1 MLLNDTEPGIDDKEW
16 ETETAT
22 RSLLS
27 SVSGALD
34 YIEGVP
40 RFRDLAQHWR
50 NLGKQ
55 INTVEDLILRY
66 YSSFKVVRMPRKP
79 RYMIMD
85 RQIGRLH
92 DEIRSNCDASFKA
105 KRKARMLTNADELN
119 VYLQSAFEHFT
130 RTLATPFN
138 FVAVSLLNNPIN
150 YDFGGHMLQLINTIA
165 AQESSYATSGGRS
178 SWIFERMCTMV
189 ASCIM
194 LDCARYRKGRVEDLF
209 DSYKKFFDW
218 TLREYCDLWLPCG
231 YNNGA
236 GRYCML
242 VKARH
247 NTKGHQDE
255 EGIIAH
261 GEYQSCF
268 TAEAFGPSWRQQLQS
283 AISLVQRAFQCEQD
297 AAVHHDQA
305 ITDEKVARR
314 LHRQYANEFY
324 SGVGSADRIFSH
336 ATCFCCLMD
345 VPEHPLPCGH
355 VVCTACVQTYGK
367 ATSKCVIEMPYCPMH
382 MDDTRW
388 PKPHVIKFKHKGAG
402 TRILCLDGGGIRGIV
417 ELEVLRAIE
426 QALGGEMRVQDFFDL
441 IVGTSTGG
449 IIALALGVQQW
460 PVDQCIDMFTS
471 LCDHAYTPRIR
482 GMPLLD
488 FAASIG
494 HGSKYKTKEFHDTLK
509 EAFGDKNYLF
519 GGRAQGTPQSQTK
532 VAVTSTSSTG
542 GRGIVIANY
551 RRKEDGQRE
560 YDFERPHEPE
570 LEMRVWEAAAATSA
584 APTYFKPFVNPL
596 TRRTYLDGAL
606 QNNNPAKL
614 ANRERKLIWPETA
627 DVDPDIF
634 LSLGT
639 GQNRISILPKL
650 SSKTTDWR
658 TLQSTLQDSP
668 AEKPKGMSR
677 LLKSWSVLYNRVDD
691 ILNAEMAWAA
701 FRQDVV
707 GDDRAQRNT
716 RRYIRFNPDLDRRAP
731 SVDAKD
737 ELRSLQLTVQKRL
750 ALRHCQTAVQHV
762 AYRLVASTFFLD
774 VSRRLST
781 VEGTHTFVCSI
792 LCKFEN
798 STGNLRCLG
807 RFLQK
812 TAGKDFCPYFLVKGD
827 ARDSEGKTYEVS
839 SSMIN
844 RMIKDAAFDMPPINI
859 NVQSEKI
866 PSSINL
872 VLVPHDGLE
881 PEGFSISGMPKP
893 LANECSGKRSLRR
906 STKASPTSVRPN
918 NIFSGIVS
926 RSGTVS
932 LNEKPSSKL
941 KWTPTAGPLSGL
953 KPIDRSDTVP
963 EVRAPMAPFKPF
975 YTDPAV
981 SYRDVKGPNRFWAY
995 IAPAHMSRNRHL
1007 YTQEVLQKFAP
1018 AVASEP
1024 IELDGSDDTEI
1035 KRVAYSELENTA
1047 NQLKRTSIHH
1057 EVHGESSPIIQQRER
1072 KDSARDVDEHYPI
1085 AAVLGETPLELPALP
1100 FVPPPYPTK
1109 KRGFDPGELE
1119 AAIQAA
1125 FG

>member
-1 MLLNDTEPGIDDKEW
+1 
-16 ETETAT
+16 
-22 RSLLS
+22 
-27 SVSGALD
+27 
-34 YIEGVP
+34 
-40 RFRDLAQHWR
+40 
-50 NLGKQ
+50 
-55 INTVEDLILRY
+55 
-66 YSSFKVVRMPRKP
+66 
-79 RYMIMD
+79 
-85 RQIGRLH
+85 
-92 DEIRSNCDASFKA
+92 
-105 KRKARMLTNADELN
+105 MLTNSDELN

-130 RTLATPFN
+130 RTLSTPFN

-150 YDFGGHMLQLINTIA
+150 FDFGGHMLQLVNTIA
-165 AQESSYATSGGRS
+165 AQGTSISAESGWS
-178 SWIFERMCTMV
+178 SWIFEKMCTMV

-209 DSYKKFFDW
+209 DSYKKFFEW

-231 YNNGA
+231 YSNGE
-236 GRYCML
+236 GRYCLL
-242 VKARH
+242 VRARH

-261 GEYQSCF
+261 GEYQSSF
-268 TAEAFGPSWRQQLQS
+268 TAEAFGPAWERQLRS
-283 AISLVQRAFQCEQD
+283 AISVVQRAFQCEQD
-297 AAVHHDQA
+297 AAGHNDQVV
-305 ITDEKVARR
+305 TDEKIARR
-314 LHRQYANEFY
+314 LHRQYANEFFMD
-324 SGVGSADRIFSH
+324 VGTANRIFSH

-355 VVCTACVQTYGK
+355 VICSACVQTYGK
-367 ATSKCVIEMPYCPMH
+367 TSSKCVIEMPYCPMH
-382 MDDTRW
+382 MAETRW

-471 LCDHAYTPRIR
+471 MCDQAYTPRVK
-482 GMPLLD
+482 GMPILD
-488 FAASIG
+488 LAATIS

-519 GGRAQGTPQSQTK
+519 GGRIQGGAQTQTK
-532 VAVTSTSSTG
+532 VAVTSTTSTG
-542 GRGIVIANY
+542 GRAIVIANY
-551 RRKEDGQRE
+551 RRKEDGEPE

-658 TLQSTLQDSP
+658 TLQSTLQTAP

-677 LLKSWSVLYNRVDD
+677 LLKSWTVLYNRVDD

-707 GDDRAQRNT
+707 GADRAQRNS
-716 RRYIRFNPDLDRRAP
+716 RRYIRFNPDLDKRAP
-731 SVDAKD
+731 SVDAKN
-737 ELRSLQLTVQKRL
+737 ELRSLQSTVQKRL
-750 ALRHCQTAVQHV
+750 SLPHCLTAVQHV
-762 AYRLVASTFFLD
+762 AYRLIASSFYLD
-774 VSRRLST
+774 VSRRLSQAD
-781 VEGTHTFVCSI
+781 GTYTFVCSV
-792 LCKFEN
+792 LCKFEDG
-798 STGNLRCLG
+798 TGNLRCLG

-812 TAGKDFCPYFLVKGD
+812 TVVNEFRPHFLVKGD
-827 ARDSEGKTYEVS
+827 ARDPEGKAFEIS
-839 SSMIN
+839 PALI
-844 RMIKDAAFDMPPINI
+844 DAMVRDSAFAMPAV
-859 NVQSEKI
+859 NVHVRNEKI
-866 PSSINL
+866 SSNITL

-881 PEGFSISGMPKP
+881 PKGFSISGMPKL
-893 LANECSGKRSLRR
+893 LANECSGKHSVRS
-906 STKASPTSVRPN
+906 SSKSSPTSRQPHN
-918 NIFSGIVS
+918 NFASNVS

-932 LNEKPSSKL
+932 LNERPGNRFH
-941 KWTPTAGPLSGL
+941 WTPTAGPLVGL
-953 KPIDRSDTVP
+953 KQLERADTAP
-963 EVRAPMAPFKPF
+963 EVTFKPF
-975 YTDPAV
+975 YIDPVV

-995 IAPAHMSRNRHL
+995 IAPAHMSKNRHL
-1007 YTQEVLQKFAP
+1007 YPQEMLEKFAP
-1018 AVASEP
+1018 AVAAEP
-1024 IELDGSDDTEI
+1024 IELDGGDDTEI
-1035 KRVAYSELENTA
+1035 KRVAYAELENA
-1047 NQLKRTSIHH
+1047 SNRLKRTSVHH
-1057 EVHGESSPIIQQRER
+1057 EVHAESSPNILQRER
-1072 KDSARDVDEHYPI
+1072 KDSARDLDDARQTITTIMGDQPV
-1085 AAVLGETPLELPALP
+1085 ELPSLP
-1100 FVPPPYPTK
+1100 FVPPPLPPK
-1109 KRGFDPGELE
+1109 RRGFDPGELE
-1119 AAIQAA
+1119 IAIQAA